1 MEIENKKLHK
11 IMNLKFGILKELTTI
26 SDRSVAFSPTLL
38 KQLVS
43 LYPQAKFI
51 VESSAT
57 RVFTDD
63 EYKTNGIE
71 VSATIS
77 DCDVLIGIC
86 PISADQLIPNTT
98 YLFALDLGE
107 NQFEKD
113 TYQQL
118 ALEKNCTIYDYSSVI
133 DTHSFQRIRGIVG
146 AYNAFRAFGIK
157 FELFKL
163 PCVTTFLDQSS
174 LITYLK
180 RPVLPPLKI
189 TVVGTDE
196 TALGVQVI
204 LKAMKI
210 KEVVANDFL
219 SKNYAQAIFTLIDN
233 LDSNDVEPLT
243 KVSDIIIA
251 DTSINGKP
259 VVLSQDLLNA
269 KDSKLRVV
277 ADLNP
282 DSFNSIACTLR
293 QSTVEEPFYG
303 YLPNENKEV
312 EVFHPAAIVVVAVPN
327 LGTEFPKETSEDF
340 GEQLMEQV
348 IPAFFDQDSNGIL
361 KKMQL

>member
-1 MEIENKKLHK
+1 
-11 IMNLKFGILKELTTI
+11 MNLKFGILKELTTI
-26 SDRSVAFSPTLL
+26 SDRCVAFSPTLL

-71 VSATIS
+71 VRTTIS
-77 DCDVLIGIC
+77 DCDVFIGIC
-86 PISADQLIPNTT
+86 PIPADQLIPNTT
-98 YLFALDLGE
+98 YLFALDLVE
-107 NQFEKD
+107 NQLEKD
-113 TYQQL
+113 KYQQL
-118 ALEKNCTIYDYSSVI
+118 ALEKKCTMYDYSSVI
-133 DTHSFQRIRGIVG
+133 DTNSFQRTRGIVG

-163 PCVTTFLDQSS
+163 PCVTTFLEQSS

-189 TVVGTDE
+189 TVVGTDKI
-196 TALGVQVI
+196 ASGVKVI
-204 LKAMKI
+204 MKAMKI
-210 KEVVANDFL
+210 KEVSKSDFL
-219 SKNYAQAIFTLIDN
+219 SKNYTQAVFTLIDN
-233 LDSNDVEPLT
+233 LDSNDLEPLT

-251 DTSINGKP
+251 DASINGKS
-259 VVLSQDLLNA
+259 VVLSQEILKAN
-269 KDSKLRVV
+269 DSKLRVV

-282 DSFNSIACTLR
+282 DSYSSIACTLR
-293 QSTVEEPFYG
+293 QSTAEEPFYG

-312 EVFHPAAIVVVAVPN
+312 EVFHSAAIVVVAVPSS
-327 LGTEFPKETSEDF
+327 GTEFPKEVSEDF
-340 GEQLMEQV
+340 GNQLMEQLM
-348 IPAFFDQDSNGIL
+348 PAFFDQDTNGLL
-361 KKMQL
+361 KKIQI

>member
-1 MEIENKKLHK
+1 
-11 IMNLKFGILKELTTI
+11 MNLKFGILKELTTI

-71 VSATIS
+71 VRTTIS
-77 DCDVLIGIC
+77 DCDVFIGIS
-86 PISADQLIPNTT
+86 PIPTDQLIPNTT

-113 TYQQL
+113 KYQQL

-210 KEVVANDFL
+210 KEVAANDFL
-219 SKNYAQAIFTLIDN
+219 AKNYAQAVFTLIDN
-233 LDSNDVEPLT
+233 LDSNDLAPLT

-251 DTSINGKP
+251 DATINGKA
-259 VVLSQDLLNA
+259 VVLSQELLNA

-282 DSFNSIACTLR
+282 NSGNSIACTLR
-293 QSTVEEPFYG
+293 QSTIEEPFYG

-312 EVFHPAAIVVVAVPN
+312 EVFHPAAIVVSAVPFI
-327 LGTEFPKETSEDF
+327 GAQFPKEASDNF
-340 GEQLMEQV
+340 GKELIEQLLT
-348 IPAFFDQDSNGIL
+348 AFFDQDSKGIL
-361 KKMQL
+361 NKNQL